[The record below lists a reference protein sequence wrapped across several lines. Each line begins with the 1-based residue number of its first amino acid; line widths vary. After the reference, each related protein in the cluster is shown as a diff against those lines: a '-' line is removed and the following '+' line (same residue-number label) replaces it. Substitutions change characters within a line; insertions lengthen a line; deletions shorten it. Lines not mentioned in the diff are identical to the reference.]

1 MDNNN
6 NQNNK
11 NGKPPRGNQ
20 SYLVLFITMLFTL
33 LCVGGMH
40 SLWQQSRTEQ
50 VPYSEFIEM
59 LKDGE
64 VESVVVNG
72 NKLQI
77 TPKKDSKRYTGS
89 QSRYGGLIGIEYY
102 TVPMND
108 PDLLKKLEEAGV
120 ARYEQAQANASDL
133 LIVFL
138 VQWVL
143 PIGLMVLFLNFMM
156 KRMGGGGGIMGGRG
170 KGIADRDRGFSA
182 QSGKIYHD
190 RREAPQGRAARGP
203 SRNGKDAF
211 SQGGGRGGEGSL
223 LFPVRLGLCGDVC
236 RCRRFACPRLV

>member
-138 VQWVL
+138 VQWGHKMHNEKPPL
-143 PIGLMVLFLNFMM
+143 Q
-156 KRMGGGGGIMGGRG
+156 
-170 KGIADRDRGFSA
+170 RGF
-182 QSGKIYHD
+182 
-190 RREAPQGRAARGP
+190 
-203 SRNGKDAF
+203 F
-211 SQGGGRGGEGSL
+211 M
-223 LFPVRLGLCGDVC
+223 
-236 RCRRFACPRLV
+236 